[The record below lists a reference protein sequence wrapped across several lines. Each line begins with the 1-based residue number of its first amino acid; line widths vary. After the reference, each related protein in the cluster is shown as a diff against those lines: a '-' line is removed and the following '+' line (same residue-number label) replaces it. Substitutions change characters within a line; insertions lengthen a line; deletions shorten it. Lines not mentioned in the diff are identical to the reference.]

1 MNGLPTDTPTRALD
15 FVGRTST
22 FLLIA
27 TMVLL
32 AWVSSAVEFAT
43 EGIRYASMAC
53 LTMSVVFGIATLS
66 LIPLIQEV
74 RRPGQSNFDVQAP
87 FLLFGQRSAR
97 LKSMLLPQY
106 ALLLAG
112 LILFVIGMID

>member
-1 MNGLPTDTPTRALD
+1 MNGQPIDGATRALD
-15 FVGRTST
+15 YVSRAST
-22 FLLIA
+22 FVLIA

-32 AWVSSAVEFAT
+32 AWVASGVEFAN
-43 EGIRYASMAC
+43 EGLRYASMAC

-66 LIPLIQEV
+66 LIPVIQEV
-74 RRPGQSNFDVQAP
+74 RRSGQSNFEVDAP

-112 LILFVIGMID
+112 LLLYVIGMMD